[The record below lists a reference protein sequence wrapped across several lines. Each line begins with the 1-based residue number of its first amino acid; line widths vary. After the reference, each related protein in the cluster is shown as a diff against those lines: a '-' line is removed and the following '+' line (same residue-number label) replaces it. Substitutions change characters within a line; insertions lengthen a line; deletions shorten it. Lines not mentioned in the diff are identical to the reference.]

1 MTALTVEIVSWNA
14 SVWDGE
20 ATHVSVPGQEGRL
33 GVLPGHQPLVAI
45 LGHGAIHVD
54 PVNGPRT
61 SIPTYGGI
69 VFVDANQVTILLD
82 DRPIGPHEARSGVRP
97 ER

>member
-20 ATHVSVPGQEGRL
+20 ATHISVPGQEGRL

-45 LGHGAIHVD
+45 LGPGAIHVD
-54 PVNGPRT
+54 PVDGPRA
-61 SIPTYGGI
+61 SIPTHGGF
-69 VFVDANQVTILLD
+69 VFVDANHVTVLLD
-82 DRPIGPHEARSGVRP
+82 DPLTGPNEGRSRVRP